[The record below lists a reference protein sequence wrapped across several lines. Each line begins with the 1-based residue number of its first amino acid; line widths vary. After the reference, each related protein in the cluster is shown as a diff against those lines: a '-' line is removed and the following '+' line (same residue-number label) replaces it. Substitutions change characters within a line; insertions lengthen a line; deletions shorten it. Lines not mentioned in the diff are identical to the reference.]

1 MILEDDSVDYVG
13 SIPGATLIDD
23 THTSQMMRRQR
34 SDLSDTFKISCS
46 PEAECYFKRKAEA
59 LYEKA
64 CRGELDIEISS
75 IHDSND
81 ELKVLPL
88 AIDDH
93 QEFEV
98 TDLSREPILEVKPVC
113 HFKKSSYESLYD
125 STKLENVHSITDPS
139 TLTPEMVGDRF
150 QGTFDKLG
158 SASSYENLYS
168 HEPTEKERE
177 NPRRKAVLKGDL
189 TGPPLEVCFF

>member
-1 MILEDDSVDYVG
+1 MG
-13 SIPGATLIDD
+13 SIPGATYIDD
-23 THTSQMMRRQR
+23 THASQLMRRQR

-59 LYEKA
+59 LYERA

-81 ELKVLPL
+81 ELKVLPVFV
-88 AIDDH
+88 DDR

-98 TDLSREPILEVKPVC
+98 TDLSREPILEVKPIWP
-113 HFKKSSYESLYD
+113 FKKSSYESLYD
-125 STKLENVHSITDPS
+125 STKLENVHSSADPS
-139 TLTPEMVGDRF
+139 NLTPDMVGDRF
-150 QGTFDKLG
+150 KGTFDKLG

-168 HEPTEKERE
+168 LESADKESE
-177 NPRRKAVLKGDL
+177 NPRRKVVHKGDL
-189 TGPPLEVCFF
+189 KGLPDVCFF